1 METVEARKQKPD
13 LRPTQVTCSLSI
25 RLGKRVG
32 REYRLNSGK
41 IDNRLRH
48 AIVFTILVTKLLEHN
63 KAEMHGTL
71 ITALEKIPSHRYSSC
86 RYLTEDTDQ
95 ETLRFLAQLRLW
107 MTFDTETV
115 IHALIYKKT
124 TTGNSLGMY
133 NPKCDVKLS
142 KSSHLVRLFPAN
154 SYDQYERRD

>member
-95 ETLRFLAQLRLW
+95 ETLRFLPQLRLW

-115 IHALIYKKT
+115 IRADLQENHNGQSARKVQPEMWCKALREK
-124 TTGNSLGMY
+124 N
-133 NPKCDVKLS
+133 
-142 KSSHLVRLFPAN
+142 SHLVKLFPATG
-154 SYDQYERRD
+154 